1 MIQFTNV
8 FMTYP
13 SGNKALQN
21 INLSIEKGE
30 MVYISG
36 RSGAG
41 KSTLLKLINLI
52 DRHARGQII
61 VNGQNLER
69 ITRKRIPIF
78 RRNIGFIFQNHR
90 LLDDRTIFDNV
101 ALPLIIAGSNHQE
114 VKRRV
119 QAALDKVDL
128 LSKINSYPMELSGG
142 EQQRIGV
149 ARAVVNRPAIL
160 IADEPTGNLDPML
173 SWEMMKLF
181 EQFNQVGVTVLIAS
195 HELDM
200 IKHMNK
206 KIIILNKGRILDSN
220 NENKE
225 YENKRIEC
233 VCKKSSNIYMYVL
246 H

>member
-1 MIQFTNV
+1 
-8 FMTYP
+8 
-13 SGNKALQN
+13 LQD

-225 YENKRIEC
+225 LLKN
-233 VCKKSSNIYMYVL
+233 
-246 H
+246 

>member
-13 SGNKALQN
+13 SGNKALQD
-21 INLSIEKGE
+21 INLIIEKGE

-52 DRHARGQII
+52 DRHTRGQII
-61 VNGQNLER
+61 IKGQNLER
-69 ITRKRIPIF
+69 ISRKRIPMF
-78 RRNIGFIFQNHR
+78 RRNVGFIFQNHR

-101 ALPLIIAGSNHQE
+101 ALPLIISGSNHQE

-206 KIIILNKGRILDSN
+206 RIIVLNKGHILNSDN
-220 NENKE
+220 ANE
-225 YENKRIEC
+225 
-233 VCKKSSNIYMYVL
+233 
-246 H
+246 

>member
-13 SGNKALQN
+13 SGNKALQD
-21 INLSIEKGE
+21 INLIIEKGE

-52 DRHARGQII
+52 DRHTRGQII
-61 VNGQNLER
+61 VKGQNLER
-69 ITRKRIPIF
+69 ISRKRIPMF
-78 RRNIGFIFQNHR
+78 RRNVGFIFQNHR

-101 ALPLIIAGSNHQE
+101 ALPLIISGSNHQE

-160 IADEPTGNLDPML
+160 IADEPPGNLDPML

-181 EQFNQVGVTVLIAS
+181 EQFNQVGVTVIIAS

-206 KIIILNKGRILDSN
+206 RIIILNKGRILN
-220 NENKE
+220 NDNTNE
-225 YENKRIEC
+225 
-233 VCKKSSNIYMYVL
+233 
-246 H
+246 

>member
-181 EQFNQVGVTVLIAS
+181 EQFNQVGVTVIIAS

-206 KIIILNKGRILDSN
+206 RIIILNKGRILN
-220 NENKE
+220 NDNTNE
-225 YENKRIEC
+225 
-233 VCKKSSNIYMYVL
+233 
-246 H
+246 

>member
-41 KSTLLKLINLI
+41 KSTLLKMINLI

-225 YENKRIEC
+225 LLKN
-233 VCKKSSNIYMYVL
+233 
-246 H
+246 

>member
-21 INLSIEKGE
+21 INLNIDNGE
-30 MVYISG
+30 MVYVSG

-52 DRHARGQII
+52 DRHTRGQII
-61 VNGQNLER
+61 VKGQNLER
-69 ITRKRIPIF
+69 IKRNRVPIF

-90 LLDDRTIFDNV
+90 LLNDRTIFDNV
-101 ALPLIIAGSNHQE
+101 ALPLVIAGNDHQE
-114 VKRRV
+114 IKRRV
-119 QAALDKVDL
+119 HAALDKVDL

-160 IADEPTGNLDPML
+160 LADEPTGNLDPTL

-200 IKHMNK
+200 IKNMK
-206 KIIILNKGRILDSN
+206 KRIIILNKGQIT
-220 NENKE
+220 NETDAPHGLTLN
-225 YENKRIEC
+225 
-233 VCKKSSNIYMYVL
+233 
-246 H
+246 

>member
-8 FMTYP
+8 FMSYP

-21 INLSIEKGE
+21 INLYIDKGE
-30 MVYISG
+30 MVYVSG
-36 RSGAG
+36 HSGAG

-52 DRHARGQII
+52 DRHTRGQII

-69 ITRKRIPIF
+69 IKNNRVPIF

-90 LLDDRTIFDNV
+90 LLNDRTIFDNV
-101 ALPLIIAGSNHQE
+101 ALPLVIAGNSHQE
-114 VKRRV
+114 IKRRV

-128 LSKINSYPMELSGG
+128 LSKISSYPMELSGG

-160 IADEPTGNLDPML
+160 LADEPTGNLDPTL

-200 IKHMNK
+200 IKNMK
-206 KIIILNKGRILDSN
+206 KRIVILNKGRITNGEDLPDELIVNS
-220 NENKE
+220 
-225 YENKRIEC
+225 IERE
-233 VCKKSSNIYMYVL
+233 IT
-246 H
+246 